1 MLAHEGKLAD
11 LVQEHL
17 AQPKKQGA
25 AAKGRKEVYTFPS
38 VAFCNLNNICF
49 CSNVKK
55 SPASQTSTSPGTGK
69 QRGRKKKKK

>member
-25 AAKGRKEVYTFPS
+25 AAKGRKEKYEFIINKTKIHF
-38 VAFCNLNNICF
+38 NI
-49 CSNVKK
+49 
-55 SPASQTSTSPGTGK
+55 
-69 QRGRKKKKK
+69 